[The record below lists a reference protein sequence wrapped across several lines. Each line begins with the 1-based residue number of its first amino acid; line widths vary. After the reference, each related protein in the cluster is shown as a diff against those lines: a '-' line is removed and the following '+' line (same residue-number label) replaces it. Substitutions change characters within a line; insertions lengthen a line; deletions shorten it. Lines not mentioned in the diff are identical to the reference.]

1 MHCAGPRRL
10 IVVVLLSSGVV
21 AAQSPSGA
29 ASFANRGVGLGLGAV
44 SVFGQDP
51 SVPDAVFPLWLE
63 YASYVDGG
71 FEVFGRVPIAL
82 ASVRVGADT
91 PDGRGLVLTSGLQ
104 LGVRYL
110 LLEEGVRPFAFLH
123 VGGLIVARQAALGDN
138 LLVGP
143 GAGAG
148 LEVFV
153 VSSLS
158 LQARVFADW
167 YVTLNAPQRFSV
179 GGTVTV
185 STYF

>member
-1 MHCAGPRRL
+1 MQIARGL
-10 IVVVLLSSGVV
+10 IVVVLFSGSVV
-21 AAQSPSGA
+21 AESPSGA

-44 SVFGQDP
+44 RVVGQDP
-51 SVPDAVFPLWLE
+51 SVPETVFPLWFE
-63 YASYVDGG
+63 YASYVDSG
-71 FEVFGRVPIAL
+71 FEVFGRVPVAL

-91 PDGRGLVLTSGLQ
+91 PDGRGLVFASGLQ

-110 LLEEGVRPFAFLH
+110 FLEEGVRPFVSLH
-123 VGGLIVARQAALGDN
+123 LGGLIVARQAALGDN
-138 LLVGP
+138 VLAGP

-153 VSSLS
+153 VSSVS

-167 YVTLNAPQRFSV
+167 YVTLNAPQRFSL
-179 GGTVTV
+179 GATVTA

>member
-1 MHCAGPRRL
+1 MRVAGQL
-10 IVVVLLSSGVV
+10 IAIVVLSSGGV
-21 AAQSPSGA
+21 AAESPSGA

-44 SVFGQDP
+44 RVFGQDP

-63 YASYVDGG
+63 YAAYVENG
-71 FEVFGRVPIAL
+71 FEVFGRVPVAL
-82 ASVRVGADT
+82 AGVRVGADT
-91 PDGRGLVLTSGLQ
+91 PDGRGLVLASGLQ

-110 LLEEGVRPFAFLH
+110 FLEEGIRPFVSLH
-123 VGGLIVARQAALGDN
+123 LGGLIVVRQAALGDN
-138 LLVGP
+138 VLTGP
-143 GAGAG
+143 GVGAG

-153 VSSLS
+153 VSSVS

-179 GGTVTV
+179 GATLTA